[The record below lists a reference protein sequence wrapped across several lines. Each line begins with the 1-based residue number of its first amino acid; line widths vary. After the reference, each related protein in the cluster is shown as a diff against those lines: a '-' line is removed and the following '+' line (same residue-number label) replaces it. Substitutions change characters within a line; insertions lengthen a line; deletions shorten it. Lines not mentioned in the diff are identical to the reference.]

1 MLQEFFAPA
10 QLPLMHIGAAR
21 KGAAVAAND
30 RDLRLGVEVEMPERV
45 GQMAHQ
51 LVAEGIQPVRPVQA

>member
-1 MLQEFFAPA
+1 MLQKFFAPA

-21 KGAAVAAND
+21 KGGAVAAND

-51 LVAEGIQPVRPVQA
+51 LVSAA